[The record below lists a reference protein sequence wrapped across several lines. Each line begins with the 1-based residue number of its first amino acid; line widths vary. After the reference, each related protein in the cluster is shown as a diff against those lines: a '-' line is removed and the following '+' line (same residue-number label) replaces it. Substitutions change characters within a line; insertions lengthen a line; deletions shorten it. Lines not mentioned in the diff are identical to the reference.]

1 MDKFFGGYVKLYN
14 EEISKKELLKKVG
27 DISQIGGIKLYE
39 MIDGVSRGVRV
50 ANIKNAIGIDMNV
63 IIDRGLDISDL
74 RFNSIP
80 IAWKSAVKETS
91 PVYYES
97 RGFEWLRTFYGGLL
111 TTCGL
116 TYAGIPC
123 VDNGEELGLHGRIAN
138 LSAENIFT
146 DFLWDEDNCLMSIQG
161 VVREAKVFGDKLE
174 NKRKITVWMNKPKI
188 VVEDTIENIGS
199 DPSPLMIIYHIN
211 IGFPV
216 LDSSSILLE
225 SEAIVAPRDHEAEKG
240 LKEYNRFSKPAPGFK
255 EQVFSHDI
263 KADNEG
269 NSNIAI
275 VNEKFNNGNGIGIW
289 VKYNKNNLPLL
300 GQWKNMGCGE
310 YVCGIEPSNCNT
322 SGRKENRDCGELKF
336 IEPGEKKNFRIEFNI
351 LNSIEQINNLKKI
364 L

>member
-1 MDKFFGGYVKLYN
+1 MKLYN

-97 RGFEWLRTFYGGLL
+97 RDFEWLRTFYGGLL

-116 TYAGIPC
+116 TYAGMPC

-138 LSAENIFT
+138 LPAENIFT
-146 DFLWDEDNCLMSIQG
+146 DSRWEDDDYVMSVQG

-174 NKRKITVWMNKPKI
+174 NKRKITIWMNKAKV

-199 DPSPLMIIYHIN
+199 DISPLMVIYHIN

-216 LDSSSILLE
+216 LDSESILLE
-225 SEAIVAPRDHEAEKG
+225 SESNVAPRDHEAEKG
-240 LKEYNRFSKPAPGFK
+240 FKEYSRFSEPVSGYK

-263 KADNEG
+263 KADNDG

-275 VNEKFNNGNGIGIW
+275 VNEKFNNGSGIGIW
-289 VKYNKNNLPLL
+289 VKFNKDNLPLL
-300 GQWKNMGCGE
+300 GQWKNMGYGE
-310 YVCGIEPSNCNT
+310 YVCGIEPSNCLT
-322 SGRKENRDCGELKF
+322 TGRKIHRDRGELKF
-336 IEPGEKKNFRIEFNI
+336 IEPGEKKKFRIEFNI
-351 LNSIEQINNLKKI
+351 LNSIEQINKLKKI